1 MLRLQSITKRNQR
14 QINYPS
20 TYLEYKTMIL
30 GYMTAGKTLSDY
42 TDLFSPSYNKKNGKI
57 IYKYLKDK
65 YNKRK
70 HKPGL

>member
-1 MLRLQSITKRNQR
+1 
-14 QINYPS
+14 
-20 TYLEYKTMIL
+20 
-30 GYMTAGKTLSDY
+30 MTAGKTDY
-42 TDLFSPSYNKKNGKI
+42 TDLFSPSNYKKNGKI